1 MQVQLLREI
10 KASNIEQQPFPLS
23 EILEGSLY
31 YPGSG
36 IDGTPIRNWSLGVNS
51 FVYVDLSWTQESY
64 LRALSEQPVHGY
76 HIVAQRH
83 VKQQE
88 LTPNGFSVALPKSL
102 SHEEYSRA
110 MKINKAGPEN
120 AFALWSVFE
129 RDLDRD
135 DSFGPERFSL
145 LHVRAEGVASYAA
158 LYLSN
163 ACLPKILAFVRPGLS
178 FGGNYGS
185 FELALIEVMKR
196 SPRGLPQQLLWEHAC
211 EREPTLHEPWSHHY
225 SRKIQGP
232 LKRDEYKGH
241 AVTLFEAVRVA
252 ESKKPASFQ

>member
-10 KASNIEQQPFPLS
+10 NASNIEQQPFPLC

-64 LRALSEQPVHGY
+64 LRALSEQPVYGY

-88 LTPNGFSVALPKSL
+88 LTPNGYNIELPKSL
-102 SHEEYSRA
+102 SQQEYAMA

-120 AFALWSVFE
+120 AFAIWSVFE
-129 RDLDRD
+129 RDSDRT

-163 ACLPKILAFVRPGLS
+163 ACLPQILAFVRPGLA
-178 FGGNYGS
+178 FGGNYGA
-185 FELALIEVMKR
+185 FELALMEVMER
-196 SPRGLPQQLLWEHAC
+196 SPRGLPQQLLWEHAADQ
-211 EREPTLHEPWSHHY
+211 EPSLHEPWSRHY
-225 SRKIQGP
+225 SLKIQGP
-232 LKRDEYKGH
+232 LKRDEEKRF
-241 AVTLFEAVRVA
+241 AVTLFGIGNDAKAHRTA
-252 ESKKPASFQ
+252 